1 MDRLCGCYEASLGFK
16 DFLGIRVIKHPR
28 RPIPE
33 DSFQFIR
40 RHSFGRPRDLVVIAA
55 ELSSQKDGLSES
67 MYCKLVR
74 RAIASYLV
82 PGIFEEMRVFL
93 DCLGDQATRMRF
105 LEILPTNIVDR
116 RDAVT
121 ICARF
126 NGISE
131 EMVLELGDATA
142 DIFHPF
148 QDLYLAGLL
157 GVIQTA
163 PDSDRQIQL
172 FRRPD
177 DMVNCLRRN
186 GPRNAPV

>member
-1 MDRLCGCYEASLGFK
+1 
-16 DFLGIRVIKHPR
+16 
-28 RPIPE
+28 
-33 DSFQFIR
+33 
-40 RHSFGRPRDLVVIAA
+40 
-55 ELSSQKDGLSES
+55 
-67 MYCKLVR
+67 
-74 RAIASYLV
+74 
-82 PGIFEEMRVFL
+82 MRVFL